1 MQIYLNS
8 VFLVEIIM
16 EYKRIL
22 AVGDVH
28 GMYEK
33 LITLMKKIQFNPA
46 EDLLIFLGDY
56 IDRGSQPL
64 ECLDYVKALSITHP
78 GRVVPLIGNHE
89 VMCLNYYRYKEQSR
103 SFMMDG
109 LDYEMAH
116 VWLDNGGDK
125 TKRHFKKLK
134 RPELQK
140 RLRWMRMLSNHYQVD
155 KFYFCHAGIQ
165 PFIPLDRQ
173 REGDLLWM
181 REGFFELYDGR
192 VGTIVIGHTPVQEL
206 KRKHWTDGQPPTTPQ
221 FLDNNII
228 MCDTGTFMEGGKLS
242 CVDVLTGKFWQA

>member
-1 MQIYLNS
+1 
-8 VFLVEIIM
+8 M

-33 LITLMKKIQFNPA
+33 LITLMEKIQFNPA

-78 GRVVPLIGNHE
+78 GRVVPLLGNHE

-125 TKRHFKKLK
+125 TKRQFKKLK

-173 REGDLLWM
+173 REGDLVWM

-192 VGTIVIGHTPVQEL
+192 AGTIVIGHTPVQEL
-206 KRKHWTDGQPPTTPQ
+206 KRKHWTDGQPPATPQ

-228 MCDTGTFMEGGKLS
+228 MCDTGAFMEGGKLS

>member
-1 MQIYLNS
+1 
-8 VFLVEIIM
+8 
-16 EYKRIL
+16 
-22 AVGDVH
+22 
-28 GMYEK
+28 
-33 LITLMKKIQFNPA
+33 MKKIQFNPA

-125 TKRHFKKLK
+125 TKRQFKKLK

>member
-1 MQIYLNS
+1 
-8 VFLVEIIM
+8 M

-33 LITLMKKIQFNPA
+33 LITLMEKIQFNPA

-78 GRVVPLIGNHE
+78 GQVVPLLGNHE

-125 TKRHFKKLK
+125 TKRQFKKLK

-228 MCDTGTFMEGGKLS
+228 MCDTGAFMEGGKLS